1 MLRRQEV
8 EKRHAERKQEE
19 QQKGGLFAKAKTL
32 FRWNSKPQAL
42 EALERSLQEERDAAD
57 ARLREEL
64 SGLL

>member
-42 EALERSLQEERDAAD
+42 
-57 ARLREEL
+57 
-64 SGLL
+64 